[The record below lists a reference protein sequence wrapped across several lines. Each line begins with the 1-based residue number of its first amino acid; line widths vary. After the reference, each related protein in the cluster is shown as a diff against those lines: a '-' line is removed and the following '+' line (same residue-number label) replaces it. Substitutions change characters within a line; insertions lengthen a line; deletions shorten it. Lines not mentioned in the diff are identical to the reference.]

1 MAAGGAAW
9 GLVRLARPLNAV
21 LAAVGVLAG
30 MMLSVG
36 PMPGL
41 RAPAWIAAPLAAL
54 LITGFGNV
62 LNDIRD
68 HDVDRVGHPKRPLPS
83 GAVRPRVAWRLAVAL
98 LSMGLAAALL
108 AGLAAFLFAL
118 CVVALLFL
126 YESRLKRLGLSGNVA
141 VALLTASTFLFG
153 AVAQG
158 NLRSARFAV
167 VAAAMAFFANLARE
181 VAKDIQDV
189 DADRSVRRTLPMQLG
204 SRNAAHLAQVAA
216 LAGVVSSWPFV
227 AWHATCLPRQ
237 DLMVLTGIIL
247 AADVSITVG
256 ASLAHSRPAW
266 AQRLLKLGMAL
277 ALVAFLFVSP
287 HSVQC

>member
-1 MAAGGAAW
+1 
-9 GLVRLARPLNAV
+9 
-21 LAAVGVLAG
+21 

-36 PMPGL
+36 PDAIACASLACPAPGL
-41 RAPAWIAAPLAAL
+41 RAPAWVVAPLAAF
-54 LITGFGNV
+54 LITAFGNV

-68 HDVDRVGHPKRPLPS
+68 LDVDRHAHPKRPLPS

-118 CVVALLFL
+118 GVVALLFL
-126 YESRLKRLGLSGNVA
+126 YEARLKRLGLSGNVA

-158 NLRSARFAV
+158 DLQHARFAV

-204 SRNAAHLAQVAA
+204 ARNAAYVAQVAA

-227 AWHATCLPRQ
+227 AWHATCLRRQ
-237 DLMVLTGIIL
+237 DLLVLAGIIL
-247 AADVSITVG
+247 AADVAITVG
-256 ASLAHSRPAW
+256 AALAHSRPLW
-266 AQRLLKLGMAL
+266 AQRLLKLGMAA
-277 ALVAFLFVSP
+277 ALVAFLFVAP
-287 HSVQC
+287 HAAQC